1 MEMVKEKL
9 RQEGIRVVA
18 EDTSGNYVRTIKLD
32 TCMGEIEREDEGRG
46 TDYSYIMHNNPL
58 IVLYSYIKTTRL
70 T

>member
-32 TCMGEIEREDEGRG
+32 TCMGEIERGDEGRG
-46 TDYSYIMHNNPL
+46 TGYSYIV
-58 IVLYSYIKTTRL
+58 I
-70 T
+70 

>member
-1 MEMVKEKL
+1 VEMVKEKL

-18 EDTSGNYVRTIKLD
+18 EDTSGNYVRTIKID
-32 TCMGEIEREDEGRG
+32 TCTGEIEREDEGRG